1 MEKLFDIL
9 DLINIYCSR
18 TLLPKD
24 ITVQGY
30 YYSRI
35 LLTQELIIYCYLLSF
50 KIYVQID
57 SCTSRET
64 PTILYH

>member
-9 DLINIYCSR
+9 DLINTYCSR
-18 TLLPKD
+18 ILLPKD

-35 LLTQELIIYCYLLSF
+35 LLTQGLIFTVIYCHLGYTY
-50 KIYVQID
+50 K
-57 SCTSRET
+57 
-64 PTILYH
+64 